1 MNRLLTALTL
11 LASRFATVGLS
22 AFWLAAACTSA
33 EAPPAET
40 APAAKVSKGPVFP
53 AFVGAMP
60 QAPAVP
66 IEFIEGMDPYYRQ
79 LTLVDLKVP
88 NALARAGHWGDSIIA
103 ADGLTSKIRSLMQ
116 ERFGNGGH
124 GFHIAS
130 RYNTAYLHRGIR
142 FSSDKWASCLII
154 TRCRKNDHYG
164 YGAVASDS
172 SGGALSRWWTP
183 ESGEGSGISR
193 VELWF
198 AEQPEGGW
206 LQATL
211 DDGEPIVIDTNADTF
226 RDGWKAFDTTPG
238 AHHFKVSALGN
249 GATRVYGATFE
260 THGPGVVWDELSM
273 IGSFTQRLDY
283 QDPNHIK
290 TQLQHRQINL
300 IVFLLGGNDTLRHN
314 QDLSPSRPMTP
325 YRDEYTAVLKKFH
338 GARPEASC
346 LVMSVT
352 DHADSVSPG
361 VVKTRSVVPRMVEVQ
376 REVAKEQGCAFF
388 NTFEAMGGEGSIY
401 RWSRKKPAWANGDY
415 AHLVTLGQEAVAQY
429 LVDAIL
435 HGYANY
441 RRANEGRPLPELAA
455 LESTAKIIPARISP

>member
-1 MNRLLTALTL
+1 MKPLLRALAL
-11 LASRFATVGLS
+11 LAP
-22 AFWLAAACTSA
+22 WLVAACEPA
-33 EAPPAET
+33 EATPPPPAK
-40 APAAKVSKGPVFP
+40 PAEVPPVPVFP
-53 AFVGAMP
+53 AFTGAIP
-60 QAPAVP
+60 VAPPVP
-66 IEFIEGMDPYYRQ
+66 IEFIEGMDAYYRQ

-88 NALARAGHWGDSIIA
+88 GTLARAGHWGDSIIA
-103 ADGLTSKIRSLMQ
+103 ADGLTSKLRALMQ

-130 RYNTAYLHRGIR
+130 RYNSAYLHRGIK

-183 ESGEGSGISR
+183 EAGEGSGISR

-211 DDGEPIVIDTNADTF
+211 DDGEPVVIDTNAETF
-226 RDGWKAFDTTPG
+226 RDGWKAFDTKPG
-238 AHHFKVSALGN
+238 AHHFKVSAMGN

-283 QDPNHIK
+283 QDPTHIRS
-290 TQLQHRQINL
+290 QLQHRQINL
-300 IVFLLGGNDTLRHN
+300 IVFLLGGNDTLRHT
-314 QDLSPSRPMTP
+314 QDLSPKRPMTP
-325 YRDEYTAVLKKFH
+325 YREEYTAVLKKFRT
-338 GARPEASC
+338 ARPEASC
-346 LVMSVT
+346 LAMSVT
-352 DHADSVSPG
+352 DHADQISPG
-361 VVKTRSVVPRMVEVQ
+361 LVKTRSVVPRMVEVQ

-388 NTFEAMGGEGSIY
+388 NTFQAMGGEGSIY

-415 AHLVTLGQEAVAQY
+415 AHLVTLGQEAVAKD
-429 LVDAIL
+429 LVAAIL

-441 RRANEGRPLPELAA
+441 RKQNAGKPLPELAGA
-455 LESTAKIIPARISP
+455 NPTPAATVKANP

>member
-1 MNRLLTALTL
+1 MNR
-11 LASRFATVGLS
+11 F
-22 AFWLAAACTSA
+22 AAALSLVAWWLGAGCAPEEPPKA
-33 EAPPAET
+33 EVVPTAEVPKVPVFPPFVG
-40 APAAKVSKGPVFP
+40 APAA
-53 AFVGAMP
+53 
-60 QAPAVP
+60 APEVP

-88 NALARAGHWGDSIIA
+88 NTLARAGHWGDSIIA
-103 ADGLTSKIRSLMQ
+103 ADGLTSKIRALMQ

-198 AEQPEGGW
+198 AEQPDGGW

-211 DDGEPIVIDTNADTF
+211 DDGEPVVIDTNADTF
-226 RDGWKAFDTTPG
+226 RDGWKAFDTKPG
-238 AHHFKVSALGN
+238 PHHFKVSALGN

-283 QDPNHIK
+283 QDPKHLAS
-290 TQLQHRQINL
+290 QLQHRQINL
-300 IVFLLGGNDTLRHN
+300 IVFLLGGNDTLRHT

-325 YRDEYTAVLKKFH
+325 YREEYTAVLKKFRA
-338 GARPEASC
+338 ARPEASC

-352 DHADSVSPG
+352 DHADHISPG

-388 NTFEAMGGEGSIY
+388 NTFQSMGGEGSIY

-429 LVDAIL
+429 LVNAIL
-435 HGYANY
+435 HGYVSY
-441 RRANEGRPLPELAA
+441 RQRNEGKPLPELAA
-455 LESTAKIIPARISP
+455 LEARGEVVPAKIQP